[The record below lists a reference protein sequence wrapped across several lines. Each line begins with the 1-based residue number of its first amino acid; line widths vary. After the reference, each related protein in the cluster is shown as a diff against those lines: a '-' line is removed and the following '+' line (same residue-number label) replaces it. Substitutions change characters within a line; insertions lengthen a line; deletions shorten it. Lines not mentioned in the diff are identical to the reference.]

1 MALEIKVLDYGDIE
15 LESSFLV
22 LGRDCGRV
30 RRVPVL
36 GFLVLGGT
44 WPVVVDTGYRSNQIM
59 ETLGMRGLQSHETM
73 IENQLKKHGL
83 RLGDVRYVL
92 HTHLHIDHA
101 GKDDLFPMN
110 TAVVLN
116 RRELEYSVSG
126 LMHPQYPAVDIKHL
140 IDRLHTKGA
149 LRFLDLEISGPV
161 ELMPGL
167 ICEAAGGHTEGSMN
181 IIVKT
186 NEGDATICGDVI
198 YDINDQIVEPF
209 REISDME
216 PRVTGNHGTTKRQE
230 KAAIKKVRRPL
241 ALRAADP
248 RPAGDDRGRAGRRP
262 PAGFGARARS
272 CSRCRAATGSRRERR
287 SVR

>member
-44 WPVVVDTGYRSNQIM
+44 WPVVIDTGYRSNQIM

-110 TAVVLN
+110 TTVVLN

-149 LRFLDLEISGPV
+149 LRLLDLEITGP
-161 ELMPGL
+161 GRTD
-167 ICEAAGGHTEGSMN
+167 AGRDRA
-181 IIVKT
+181 K
-186 NEGDATICGDVI
+186 
-198 YDINDQIVEPF
+198 
-209 REISDME
+209 
-216 PRVTGNHGTTKRQE
+216 
-230 KAAIKKVRRPL
+230 PL
-241 ALRAADP
+241 AATP
-248 RPAGDDRGRAGRRP
+248 KDR
-262 PAGFGARARS
+262 
-272 CSRCRAATGSRRERR
+272 
-287 SVR
+287 

>member
-44 WPVVVDTGYRSNQIM
+44 WPIVVDTGYRSNQ
-59 ETLGMRGLQSHETM
+59 

-126 LMHPQYPAVDIKHL
+126 LMHPQYPAIDIKHL

-149 LRFLDLEISGPV
+149 LRFLDLEITGPI

-167 ICEAAGGHTEGSMN
+167 TCEAAGGHTEGSMN

-186 NEGDATICGDVI
+186 NEGDATICGDVL
-198 YDINDQIVEPF
+198 YDINDQLVEPF

-230 KAAIKKVRRPL
+230 KAAIKKVIARSRFVLPIH
-241 ALRAADP
+241 D
-248 RPAGDDRGRAGRRP
+248 RPAMIEAGQVVGRLQDSVPGPIVQSLPRRNWF
-262 PAGFGARARS
+262 PA
-272 CSRCRAATGSRRERR
+272 
-287 SVR
+287 